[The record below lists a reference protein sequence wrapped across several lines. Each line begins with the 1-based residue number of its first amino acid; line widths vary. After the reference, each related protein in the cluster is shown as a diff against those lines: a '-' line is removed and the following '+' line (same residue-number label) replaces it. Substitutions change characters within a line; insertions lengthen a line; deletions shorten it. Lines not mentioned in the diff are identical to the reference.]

1 MFGRWLP
8 GNRYKKILEE
18 SIHAVVTI
26 DARNCVIFFNKAAE
40 KLWGYDRSE
49 VLGNNVN
56 MLVPS
61 DIRGRHDEMIDHHR
75 RTGEDRI
82 VGTSRDVLMT
92 RKDGKELWVNL
103 SLNRITEGRKT
114 TYTAFLH
121 DVSKEKTAQEI
132 IHQTLEQAIDAVVTI
147 DQSNHIT
154 FANPA
159 AERLWGYSRDE
170 MLGQNVKMLVPPQH
184 RGPHDDYVNRN
195 RRTGEDRIVG
205 TSREVPFVTKDGKD
219 GWINLS
225 ISKIALDR
233 DNILYTA
240 FAKDVTEEVEHREE
254 FRMLS
259 MVADETDN
267 AVIITDP
274 KGLTTYVN
282 HGFEKLTG
290 YQFVDIQGK
299 KPGELLQG
307 PGTDKATISEI
318 ARKLSNNEPFY
329 DELLN
334 YSREGK
340 PYWVSISINPV
351 FGDKGKVTHYI
362 SIQAD
367 ITSAKQKALESERRF
382 DAISVSNGVIE
393 WSLDGRPQEM
403 NTYMLRHLGAPDA
416 SSPNIQK
423 NNLKRLMGDQAFT
436 EVCDGK
442 QYKAVLPFLSERGE
456 ESQFDTVVA
465 GITDAEGELKSLV
478 SYGVDVTN
486 RTRAVEVADQ
496 EMARVESSSK
506 EIQKII
512 GVINDIAD
520 RTNLLALNAAI
531 EAARAGEYGRG
542 FSVVADEVRQLAKQ
556 SAGSADEIR
565 RLVDQTNERV
575 RALADS
581 LKQLNE
587 DED

>member
-1 MFGRWLP
+1 MFGKWLP

-26 DARNCVIFFNKAAE
+26 DARNRVIFFNKAAE

-56 MLVPS
+56 MLVPL

-92 RKDGKELWVNL
+92 RKDGKQLWVNL
-103 SLNRITEGRKT
+103 SLNRITEGGKT

-147 DQSNHIT
+147 DQQNNIT
-154 FANPA
+154 FANAA

-170 MLGQNVKMLVPPQH
+170 ILGRNIKMLVPPQH
-184 RGPHDDYVNRN
+184 QRNHDEYVNRN

-205 TSREVPFVTKDGKD
+205 TSREVPFVNRQGEE

-225 ISKIALDR
+225 ISKIALDD

-240 FAKDVTEEVEHREE
+240 FAKDVTEEVERREE

-290 YQFVDIQGK
+290 YWFDEVKGR

-307 PGTDKATISEI
+307 EGTNPRTIAEI
-318 ARKLSNNEPFY
+318 ADKLKNHEPFY

-334 YSREGK
+334 YNKGGH

-351 FGDKGKVTHYI
+351 FDDKGKLSHFI

-382 DAISVSNGVIE
+382 EAISVSNGVIE
-393 WSLDGRPQEM
+393 WCLDGRPQEM
-403 NTYMLRHLGAPDA
+403 NTYMLRHLDAPSVD
-416 SSPNIQK
+416 SPNIQK
-423 NNLKRLMGDQAFT
+423 NNLKSLMGEQAFA
-436 EVCDGK
+436 EVCQGK
-442 QYKAVLPFLSERGE
+442 QYKAVLPFLSEHGKQ
-456 ESQFDTVVA
+456 SQFDTVVA
-465 GITDAEGELKSLV
+465 GINDAEGELKALV

-496 EMARVESSSK
+496 EMARVETSSK

-512 GVINDIAD
+512 GVINEIAD

-542 FSVVADEVRQLAKQ
+542 FSVVADEVRQLA
-556 SAGSADEIR
+556 SRSTESADEIR
-565 RLVDQTNERV
+565 RLVDQTNDRV

>member
-1 MFGRWLP
+1 MLGKWLS

-26 DARNCVIFFNKAAE
+26 DSRNRVIFFNKAAE
-40 KLWGYDRSE
+40 KLWGYGRSE

-61 DIRGRHDEMIDHHR
+61 DIRNQHDGMIDHHR

-92 RKDGKELWVNL
+92 RKDGKQLWVSL
-103 SLNRITEGRKT
+103 SLNRITEGRTT

-147 DQSNHIT
+147 DQDNRIT

-225 ISKIALDR
+225 ISKIALYR

-274 KGLTTYVN
+274 KGRTTYVN

-290 YQFVDIQGK
+290 YRFEEVHGK

-307 PGTDKATISEI
+307 EGTDRGTVAKI
-318 ARKLSNNEPFY
+318 AENLKNHQPFY

-334 YSREGK
+334 YSKDGH

-351 FGDKGKVTHYI
+351 FGDNGKLSHFI

-382 DAISVSNGVIE
+382 EAISVSNGVIE
-393 WSLDGRPQEM
+393 WCLDGRPQEM
-403 NTYMLRHLGAPDA
+403 NTYMLRHLDAPSA

-423 NNLKRLMGDQAFT
+423 NNLKRMMGEQAFA
-436 EVCDGK
+436 EVCEGK
-442 QYKAVLPFLSERGE
+442 QYKAVLPFLSEHGE

-486 RTRAVEVADQ
+486 RTRAVEVADE
-496 EMARVESSSK
+496 EMARVETSSK

-512 GVINDIAD
+512 GVINEIAD

-556 SAGSADEIR
+556 STDSADDIR